1 MWPSCHDFGAHNSVA
16 TLWAES
22 HEINASKGTIWVARN
37 EIDPEITQMLGKI
50 FGRKGD
56 KPKKDV
62 AIIHQSVPDEVLN
75 IEPPHP
81 ETLDTSWM
89 DATNVVDKPKPAK
102 SAVAPK
108 PQARQV
114 KPEPKSVEKA
124 KAPVA
129 PSATANANAQSGAR
143 YPHGWLVVV
152 EGPGIGEW
160 FVLESGVSQIGQ
172 AEGQTIPLRFGDSS
186 LAAECHAQ
194 LTYDE
199 AQHAFVLDEAGE
211 SGVRINGVVASRPTT
226 LRDGDIITAG
236 GTSLR
241 LVALCT
247 PNFNWSE
254 ARSA

>member
-1 MWPSCHDFGAHNSVA
+1 
-16 TLWAES
+16 
-22 HEINASKGTIWVARN
+22 
-37 EIDPEITQMLGKI
+37 MLGKM

-56 KPKKDV
+56 KRKKDV

-102 SAVAPK
+102 APAAPE
-108 PQARQV
+108 PQARTEKVQ
-114 KPEPKSVEKA
+114 PES
-124 KAPVA
+124 PVA
-129 PSATANANAQSGAR
+129 PTPPTPPSADANPRAATGAR

-152 EGPGIGEW
+152 EGPGVGEW
-160 FVLESGVSQIGQ
+160 FVLENGTSQIGQ
-172 AEGQTIPLRFGDSS
+172 DAGQTVPLAFGDASI
-186 LAAECHAQ
+186 AAHCHAQ
-194 LTYDE
+194 ISYDE
-199 AQHAFVLDEAGE
+199 GKHAFVLDNTGE
-211 SGVRINGVVASRPTT
+211 SGLRVNGVVANRPAT
-226 LRDGDIITAG
+226 LRDGDVITAG

-254 ARSA
+254 VRAG